1 MRDRKGMDPDGR
13 GCGEELEGVEGEKTI
28 FHIQAI
34 LMWEENLFSVKGG
47 KALYENFVYLNYWFR
62 ALY

>member
-34 LMWEENLFSVKGG
+34 LM
-47 KALYENFVYLNYWFR
+47 
-62 ALY
+62 